1 MLFLAEMAGRGPREE
16 KRRRAQA
23 RRRRDGGAERSG
35 GSGAQQHR
43 LELAALQGGLGGISH
58 QGEVGHQGG
67 GLLLRVVLPGRGQ
80 IDVLPGH
87 QLPQVPGRGGQPSLV
102 EGASRMGR
110 QLRRWALAARV
121 TVVSAMPQA
130 SLPRVLPVQ
139 GAMISRSSRPLG
151 PMGSASLLGGD
162 HPVVADALH
171 LPHQVVGGAK
181 PGVGVCTTSETM
193 GMTWSY
199 RAFTASQ
206 GLHGPVVGA
215 EGAAHR
221 ESHSFMF
228 HIAAFL
234 SRYHTSSSWSM
245 L

>member
-67 GLLLRVVLPGRGQ
+67 GLLLRVVLPEGDQ

-87 QLPQVPGRGGQPSLV
+87 QLPQVPGRGGQPVVGRGSQQD
-102 EGASRMGR
+102 GAAVAQVGLGGQGDGGVGDAAG
-110 QLRRWALAARV
+110 QLA
-121 TVVSAMPQA
+121 
-130 SLPRVLPVQ
+130 Q
-139 GAMISRSSRPLG
+139 GAAGAGGDDQQVQQALG
-151 PMGSASLLGGD
+151 ADGLRLLLGGD

-181 PGVGVCTTSETM
+181 PGVGVCHHLRDDGDDM
-193 GMTWSY
+193 VIPGLH
-199 RAFTASQ
+199 RLQ

>member
-1 MLFLAEMAGRGPREE
+1 
-16 KRRRAQA
+16 
-23 RRRRDGGAERSG
+23 
-35 GSGAQQHR
+35 
-43 LELAALQGGLGGISH
+43 
-58 QGEVGHQGG
+58 
-67 GLLLRVVLPGRGQ
+67 
-80 IDVLPGH
+80 
-87 QLPQVPGRGGQPSLV
+87 
-102 EGASRMGR
+102 MGR

-151 PMGSASLLGGD
+151 PMGSACLLGGD
-162 HPVVADALH
+162 YPVVADALH

-181 PGVGVCTTSETM
+181 PGVGVCHHLRDDGDDM
-193 GMTWSY
+193 VIPGLH
-199 RAFTASQ
+199 RLQ

-221 ESHSFMF
+221 KSHSFMF

>member
-1 MLFLAEMAGRGPREE
+1 
-16 KRRRAQA
+16 
-23 RRRRDGGAERSG
+23 
-35 GSGAQQHR
+35 
-43 LELAALQGGLGGISH
+43 
-58 QGEVGHQGG
+58 
-67 GLLLRVVLPGRGQ
+67 
-80 IDVLPGH
+80 
-87 QLPQVPGRGGQPSLV
+87 
-102 EGASRMGR
+102 
-110 QLRRWALAARV
+110 
-121 TVVSAMPQA
+121 MPQA

-139 GAMISRSSRPLG
+139 GGDDQQVQQALG
-151 PMGSASLLGGD
+151 ADGLRLLLGGD

-181 PGVGVCTTSETM
+181 PGVGVCHHLRDDGDDM
-193 GMTWSY
+193 VIPGLH
-199 RAFTASQ
+199 RLQ